1 MNTYQIVEERYEP
14 TPNTAEYGYGDYA
27 KRKVVVLSEVEADS
41 EKQAK
46 KLAKQINKN
55 IRFSGINGAW
65 VREVY

>member
-1 MNTYQIVEERYEP
+1 MNIYQIVEERYEP

-27 KRKVVVLSEVEADS
+27 KRKVVVLAEVEADS

-55 IRFSGINGAW
+55 IRFSCVNGAW